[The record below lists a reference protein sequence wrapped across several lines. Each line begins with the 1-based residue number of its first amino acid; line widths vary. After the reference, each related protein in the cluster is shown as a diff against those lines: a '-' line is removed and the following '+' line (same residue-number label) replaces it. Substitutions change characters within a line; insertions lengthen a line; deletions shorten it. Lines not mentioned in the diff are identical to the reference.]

1 MSKTVLERRWLDTR
15 CELRKA
21 TDGRPVLEGYAS
33 VFDSRSENLGGFTE
47 EVASS
52 AFTKT
57 IKDGADVRALLNHD
71 PNFVLGRSTSQTL
84 RLAVDSTGLHY
95 EVDLGEQTYARDL
108 AISLERGDIN
118 QSSFGF
124 RTIKDD
130 WAEDEVNP
138 GLLFRTLLE
147 VHLMDVSPV
156 TYPAYLD
163 ASSGITSRALAAFN
177 ESRGVEADT
186 IADVNKIILPT
197 IEPVAITHYR
207 SDMPSDPRLAMF
219 YATSRK

>member
-1 MSKTVLERRWLDTR
+1 
-15 CELRKA
+15 
-21 TDGRPVLEGYAS
+21 VLEGYAS